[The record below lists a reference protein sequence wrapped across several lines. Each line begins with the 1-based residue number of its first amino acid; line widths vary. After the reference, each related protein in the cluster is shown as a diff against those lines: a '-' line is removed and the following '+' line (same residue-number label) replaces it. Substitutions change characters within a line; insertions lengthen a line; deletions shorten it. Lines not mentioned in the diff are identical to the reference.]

1 MATAASNLGLHDI
14 PPPVPSAR
22 AAHSISD
29 SSRPRGRVMFT
40 SRRPSRVRQ
49 QMKSIPR
56 RSRRSISSPTYAASQ
71 TIAEGPIP
79 LPSDTGTRHQSHSNH
94 DLQPEEDMSSVS
106 ECLSEADLVTLKDAR
121 RTVSSLHTSEV
132 DLLTPPRKVSCS
144 TLNGNTLDRNRIEE
158 HTQKNPLGVFTT
170 DAFGAIPTN
179 PKAVDVNNE
188 LINAISRN
196 IAQQLHLLSI
206 KSEGTRIHKNPEQPT
221 PKKSDSLSNESRT
234 PSQREALNRFT
245 RELRQY
251 AEQSG
256 AKGKLPIFTPTPPA
270 SGVSLHTINALLPFR
285 SEFKAAGLAVTSKDQ
300 AKSSSHPAPSGKPQ
314 SMTNQASESRLKQ
327 PHVTQVDSNAGCP
340 SSSTEIPFPA
350 VKDMDEWRYAMV
362 DRHGSRRRTT
372 TTVHQE
378 SQVRCPPCRPG
389 DLCLWS
395 DWNCLHH

>member
-1 MATAASNLGLHDI
+1 MATAVSNLALHDI
-14 PPPVPSAR
+14 PPPVPNAR
-22 AAHSISD
+22 ASHSISD
-29 SSRPRGRVMFT
+29 SSRPRGRVVFT
-40 SRRPSRVRQ
+40 SRRPSRIRQ

-56 RSRRSISSPTYAASQ
+56 HGRRSISSPTYVASQ
-71 TIAEGPIP
+71 TITEGPSP
-79 LPSDTGTRHQSHSNH
+79 LDPGTGTRHQSHSNH
-94 DLQPEEDMSSVS
+94 GIQPGDDISSVS
-106 ECLSEADLVTLKDAR
+106 EYLSEADLATLKDAR

-132 DLLTPPRKVSCS
+132 DFLTPPRKVSRS
-144 TLNGNTLDRNRIEE
+144 TLRGYTPERNRIEAD
-158 HTQKNPLGVFTT
+158 TQNPTLEVFAA
-170 DAFGAIPTN
+170 DAFRAIPAN
-179 PKAVDVNNE
+179 PKAVAVNIE
-188 LINAISRN
+188 LVNAISRN

-206 KSEGTRIHKNPEQPT
+206 KDEGNCMHKDSRQPT

-245 RELRQY
+245 RELHQY

-300 AKSSSHPAPSGKPQ
+300 AKSYSRPAPSGKPRGI
-314 SMTNQASESRLKQ
+314 TNQASKSRLKQ
-327 PHVTQVDSNAGCP
+327 PHLAQVDGNAGCP

-350 VKDMDEWRYAMV
+350 VKDMDEWTYTMV
-362 DRHGSRRRTT
+362 DRNGPRRRTT

-378 SQVRCPPCRPG
+378 ARTRCPPCQPG

-395 DWNCLHH
+395 D